1 MQLRRLCRGSDS
13 GSGAGTAGSYYPLM
27 AMRATTVRFG
37 EDLWAMLDQESARA
51 GVSAAQ
57 FVREAAILRLAALA
71 GRRGDPKTEATI
83 ADIAARATERGNRES
98 PLAQALA
105 DPGRLAALH
114 EGLLTDA
121 EPDPAFDRIAGLA
134 AKVLNAPVALVSA
147 VDRDRQFFKSC
158 LGLPEPWASSR
169 RSPLS
174 HSFCQHAVARREP
187 LVVSDAREVPELRDN
202 RAIQEMGVIAYLGI
216 PLITRHG
223 HAVGTLCVI
232 DHHPRVW
239 TPDQVDLLKDLAA
252 SVVTEMNLREVAQ
265 AQPTV
270 GANAAH

>member
-1 MQLRRLCRGSDS
+1 
-13 GSGAGTAGSYYPLM
+13 
-27 AMRATTVRFG
+27 
-37 EDLWAMLDQESARA
+37 
-51 GVSAAQ
+51 
-57 FVREAAILRLAALA
+57 
-71 GRRGDPKTEATI
+71 
-83 ADIAARATERGNRES
+83 
-98 PLAQALA
+98 
-105 DPGRLAALH
+105 
-114 EGLLTDA
+114 
-121 EPDPAFDRIAGLA
+121 
-134 AKVLNAPVALVSA
+134 
-147 VDRDRQFFKSC
+147 
-158 LGLPEPWASSR
+158 
-169 RSPLS
+169 
-174 HSFCQHAVARREP
+174 
-187 LVVSDAREVPELRDN
+187 VSDAREVPELRDN